1 MATVTAPILLDST
14 GQQIVSKLQSI
25 AENVKPTADEIK
37 RTSSNNQTVEAEL
50 VSLNSKIVNIGTQTT
65 DQTGTVSV
73 PSGVRTKIAE
83 KTLPAGRYIVI
94 RGIDWGQNATGR
106 RTINRSDSSARH
118 NYITQMAV
126 TGDDT
131 VMQMITTESFDT
143 DTTLEIW
150 GLQDSGS
157 ALTAYPYWYIMRIK

>member
-1 MATVTAPILLDST
+1 MATYTSFLSL
-14 GQQIVSKLQSI
+14 
-25 AENVKPTADEIK
+25 EKPT
-37 RTSSNNQTVEAEL
+37 TSERLDVLKINANWDKIDAG
-50 VSLNSKIVNIGTQTT
+50 VSELNSNIVNIGTQTT

-73 PSGVRTKIAE
+73 PSGVRTKVAE
-83 KTLPAGRYIVI
+83 KTLPAGKYIVV

-106 RTINRSDSSARH
+106 RTINRADSSARH
-118 NYITQMAV
+118 NYVTQMAV

-131 VMQMITTESFDT
+131 VVQMITTESFDT

-157 ALTAYPYWYIMRIK
+157 SLTAYPYWYIMRIK